1 MKISIE
7 IDEKY
12 TDTEIRVGCR
22 RLTPELEKMI
32 AMLRMLD
39 MQLTVEKDG
48 VTYLLDVDKVLYV
61 EAVERKTFVYTGE
74 EVYESGLKLY
84 ELERQLED
92 CGFFRASKSCLV
104 HLKRIASL
112 KADINRR
119 IRVTMKNGEQIVVS
133 RMYAEELRRRLG
145 LR

>member
-1 MKISIE
+1 MKILIE

-12 TDTEIRVGCR
+12 PDTEIRVGCK
-22 RLTPELEKMI
+22 RLTPELEKMV

-61 EAVERKTFVYTGE
+61 EAVERKTFVYTVE
-74 EVYESGLKLY
+74 EVYESALKLY
-84 ELERQLED
+84 ELERQMED
-92 CGFFRASKSCLV
+92 CGFFRASKSCLI
-104 HLKRIASL
+104 HLKQIDSL
-112 KADINRR
+112 RADINRR
-119 IRVTMKNGEQIVVS
+119 IRVTMKNGEQIIVS